1 MKDNFQGDD
10 LGDSAD
16 IIPFAKDA
24 QIVRSKVN
32 KGLHFS
38 KNFLTESYDDK
49 IIDDILEEYYDIFE
63 SDLSFSEKVSLSA
76 DDKDYQKIHKD
87 PSEMLGLHK
96 KIEGLQRQVSDLEDE
111 IRFYL
116 YEIKAHMP
124 FKK

>member
-1 MKDNFQGDD
+1 MKDNFSGDNV
-10 LGDSAD
+10 GDCAD

-24 QIVRSKVN
+24 QTIKSKVN
-32 KGLHFS
+32 EGLHFS
-38 KNFLTESYDDK
+38 KNFLTESYDNK

-63 SDLSFSEKVSLSA
+63 SDLSFSEKAVLSA

-87 PSEMLGLHK
+87 PSEMLGLHN
-96 KIEGLQRQVSDLEDE
+96 KIEDLQRQVSDLEDE